1 MENGVLKLRAMI
13 KNVCGG
19 HPLSDEQGS
28 RAIIGTQQH
37 FRKRSALNAETAI

>member
-19 HPLSDEQGS
+19 HLLSDEQES
-28 RAIIGTQQH
+28 RAIIGT
-37 FRKRSALNAETAI
+37 